1 MRKNLTWS
9 PEPKRK
15 KSDLVYKNIVEMKAA
30 SVPLHTDHHITN
42 PDAVQAAEAL
52 LLLQNSESEQVSST

>member
-15 KSDLVYKNIVEMKAA
+15 KRDLVVKNIVEMMATR
-30 SVPLHTDHHITN
+30 VPLHTDHHITN
-42 PDAVQAAEAL
+42 PDAVLAAKAL
-52 LLLQNSESEQVSST
+52 LMLQNSESEQVS